1 MRIKSYKCSRFA
13 GLKDMN
19 VEFSQGLNV
28 ILGDNE
34 SGKSTIINGIHST
47 LFKNI
52 KLRKSYN
59 ADINFISKFMPK
71 PKGDSIDGKVII
83 ETGEGQHEIYKE
95 WGSKES
101 IKFTNSDGSI
111 YKNEKDINSELLK
124 LLNYGEGTYTNIV
137 FAKQEDLKRALDNI
151 IGNSEV
157 TDEIGDLLRKTIM
170 ELEGVSI
177 DKLQKD
183 IEKEVESLYKR
194 WDIDKN
200 YPQNNKGVNNP
211 YKTGKGIILES
222 YYKKEN
228 LLLDM
233 EETQRTEKE
242 FEDICEKI
250 KELEEKIGPLK
261 EKRISLEKVE
271 EDVNKRLVLEAEIYA
286 LKKEAEELAKIN
298 GDWPR
303 AKLLLE
309 QYEEKIEK
317 TREEKE
323 SLNKEKKNIEKEKTR
338 KNLEKKL
345 KEVKEKDEEFE
356 KLTEELSKLPK
367 LNDDNIKELSD
378 LQTEILTLETTMK
391 ASKMIGML
399 TRENKKDIYVCK
411 DFGQREKLEID
422 VPFEANGV
430 INISEKDGFEVKIK
444 TGDIDYEDLNNK
456 YNTSK
461 ESYEKLLKELEVET
475 IEDAKLC
482 LERIE
487 RLERAIESLTD
498 QRAYILGDTRRVEL
512 EERIKEL
519 EDIKASRSEGEIEEL
534 LNKNRDEELDILT
547 KENNEKEKIKLW
559 EEKYTD
565 SNNLL
570 LNLVEKKGNLNSKE
584 EELENLK
591 ALPQEFETAEEF
603 KKGLS
608 LIKERLTTNQE
619 ELERMQPIFYQTQNE
634 MSDTTYEEVKKEYIE
649 AQNEFNA
656 NIKRGEKFLEIQR
669 VFLQTKEE
677 LSNNPMES
685 LVDEFARLLELITD
699 GDYKQGDIDE
709 EFNIKLQNKNGQ
721 IPIDLLSA
729 GTYDSVSLALRFAL
743 LKHIFP
749 DKGGYLVLDD
759 CLVDLDPV
767 RKEQSVRLINE
778 FAKDYQIIFTTCDPQ
793 TAKMLGGNRIEL

>member
-634 MSDTTYEEVKKEYIE
+634 MSDTSYEEVKKEYIE